1 MDLKKILLIAICFSC
16 IQNVSFAVGE
26 IPAGAMDAVGGVQ
39 NLNVH
44 DMDRMKDL
52 QRRQEQEQDW
62 KDLKK
67 RQKEQKDHPDKIKKN
82 KEKKRVIKARA
93 EEFAT
98 KGVYIDKIKI
108 APSEVLTEEE
118 LENIISD
125 YQGDNLPFE
134 KVKEII
140 DRINTLYLEKGYVTA
155 RAFVPEQEVSDGTL
169 FIDLIEGRVG
179 DVTVANNRW
188 TKDSYIKKRI
198 NAKSDNIFDI
208 VELEQDVLNFNKYT
222 PGIELSANLKP
233 GEKKMGTTDIELAA
247 REKLPFH
254 TSFIF
259 DNAGRS
265 TIGKLRGG
273 MILTHDSLFGYRDKL
288 TLGAYVSSH
297 SNTPFADY
305 NIPVNK
311 KDGRVGFSFS
321 SSYAHIAQGPYRMF
335 NIRSRS
341 YVYSLYFNQPLIRKP
356 YMELSSFTSVDY
368 KQATTS
374 FDGYD
379 LTTDKISSARTG
391 FNMRYDTKRGI
402 WYANQYVSY
411 AMPIF
416 DSSSNYVKLE
426 GGLIRL
432 HDFGHG
438 IVGQFRGAYQAIPKD
453 VVPYIDQFQAGGLSS
468 VRGYSEGLLIGRSG
482 YLLSGEVLFPIAPSN
497 IKVKDKKQETEKEL
511 PFLGKFVKG
520 VAFVDHAMV
529 FPFKGDGP
537 GAPGYDANDVLLSIG
552 LGLRVTLPKDLTAR
566 LYWGFPMIRNNHE
579 TTQQAGRFHFDI
591 VLTPDYDALVKLRHP
606 KEPKQEKEKKELKKI
621 QNL

>member
-1 MDLKKILLIAICFSC
+1 MDLKKILLLTICCSC
-16 IQNVSFAVGE
+16 IHNAAFAIGE
-26 IPAGAMDAVGGVQ
+26 IPAGVMDAAGSAQ

-44 DMDRMKDL
+44 DMDRIKDL
-52 QRRQEQEQDW
+52 QRRQEQEKDW

-67 RQKEQKDHPDKIKKN
+67 RQKEQKDNPEKIKLK
-82 KEKKRVIKARA
+82 KEKKKDVIKARA
-93 EEFAT
+93 EEYAT
-98 KGVYIDKIKI
+98 KGVYIDKIRV
-108 APSEVLTEEE
+108 APSEVLTAKEIED
-118 LENIISD
+118 IISD
-125 YQGDNLPFE
+125 YQGENLTFD

-140 DRINTLYLEKGYVTA
+140 NRINTLYLEKGFVTA
-155 RAFVPEQEVSDGTL
+155 RAFVPEQDIVDGSLYIDLYEGKVGEVS
-169 FIDLIEGRVG
+169 V
-179 DVTVANNRW
+179 VNNRW

-198 NAKSDNIFDI
+198 SAKPYKLFDI

-222 PGIELSANLKP
+222 PGVELSANLKP
-233 GEKKMGTTDIELAA
+233 GEKRMGTTDIELAA

-265 TIGKLRGG
+265 TIGQLRGG
-273 MILTHDSLFGYRDKL
+273 VALTHDSLFGYRDKL

-321 SSYAHIAQGPYRMF
+321 SSYAHIAQGDYKMF

-356 YMELSSFTSVDY
+356 YMELSSFSSVDY

-374 FDGYD
+374 FDGFD
-379 LTTDKISSARTG
+379 LYTDKITSARTG
-391 FNMRYDTKRGI
+391 LNLRYDTKRGI

-416 DSSSNYVKLE
+416 RDNSNYVKLE

-482 YLLSGEVLFPIAPSN
+482 YLLSGELLFPIAPASV
-497 IKVKDKKQETEKEL
+497 KSKDKKKEI
-511 PFLGKFVKG
+511 PFLGRYVKG

-566 LYWGFPMIRNNHE
+566 LYWGFPMIRNSHE
-579 TTQQAGRFHFDI
+579 AVQHAGRFHFDI
-591 VLTPDYDALVKLRHP
+591 VLTPDYDALLKLRHP
-606 KEPKQEKEKKELKKI
+606 KEKVPKEPKKI
-621 QNL
+621 QSL